1 MNVGPAPVPPALAAQ
16 SWTSGAKDL
25 VMTALGTSRVWAT
38 IGRGIVNEVYWPAVD
53 QPQVKDLGFLVGG
66 FSGVSGVSGP
76 GWWQEVKRASRYTL
90 STPEPGLMLPTIVH
104 TGTNQAYRLTLR
116 PVVDPDHDA
125 LLVGYDLAGS
135 GVRLYPL
142 LAPHLGVSQITPEEQ
157 WPALGAGN
165 MAWVEPDPASGP
177 GLFARGNGHVLCL
190 LARPGFTRGGAGY
203 VGDTD
208 GWTDFSRHQSMTMTY
223 SEAGPGVVAL
233 TGELAA
239 GSGLL
244 ALGFGDSRDAA
255 RDAARA
261 SLDAG
266 YDTTAAA
273 FIRGW
278 QAWTAGLTLPRPA
291 DPPELAGALRES
303 AVVLRSHAD
312 HTVTGAYVASLA
324 IPWGNDTND
333 PGGYHMVWCRDA
345 GETALALAA
354 AGHADDA
361 AAALG
366 YLATRQNQDGSWP
379 RCFFVSRVPRSFD
392 PQAPAELDEVAF
404 PLLLAG
410 KLDELGVPLPAG
422 SDNAITRAAAYLARN
437 GPVSGQDADRWED
450 NPGASPFTIGLE
462 VVALLV
468 AATRLTGPD
477 RALALALADNWNE
490 RLEEFTY
497 VSGDEV
503 DQAFGTGG
511 HYVRIGRPGGGRAIP
526 ASQPPGTQPP
536 GSQPLGFQPPG
547 VQPPGTRPAGA
558 GALVGLE
565 FGYLPRLGL
574 RDPADQRI
582 AGTLAIA
589 EAMLGADTPSGRA
602 YRRYDLDG
610 YGEWLDGNGWPVR
623 KTGIGRPWPLLAGER
638 GHMDVLA
645 GGDAGAQLRAMLAMR
660 GRGGLLPE
668 QIWDAGPLIWQ
679 DLWPGRPTGSAM
691 PLAWA
696 HSELI
701 KLAVAVVTKKPV
713 ELLTLVADRY
723 HAAVPAAQSWFWRD
737 ATPVRA
743 LPAGRTLVVADPEP
757 FTLHYGFDDWDP
769 ATITE
774 RDAQGLGLGLSGVT
788 LTPADLAGHSSLQFV
803 RRYPDGRWE
812 PSTRHDVTLGAP
824 GPATLRLSPGHQAR
838 LAAGAP
844 GFHDRGQKA
853 PDSDQNWP

>member
-1 MNVGPAPVPPALAAQ
+1 MDAGPAPVPPAQAAQ

-38 IGRGIVNEVYWPAVD
+38 TGQGIVNEVYWPAVD
-53 QPQVKDLGFLVGG
+53 QPQVKDLGFLVAGSAG
-66 FSGVSGVSGP
+66 FSGA
-76 GWWQEVKRASRYTL
+76 GWWQEVKRAGRYTL

-104 TGTNQAYRLTLR
+104 TGTNRAYRLTLR

-125 LLVGYDLAGS
+125 LLVGYDLAGA
-135 GVRLYPL
+135 GLRLYPL
-142 LAPHLGVSQITPEEQ
+142 LAPHLGVSQITPQEQ
-157 WPALGAGN
+157 WPALGADN
-165 MAWVEPDPASGP
+165 RAWVERDPAAGP
-177 GLFARGNGHVLCL
+177 GLFASGNGHFLCL
-190 LARPGFTRGGAGY
+190 LARPGFTRAGAGH

-223 SEAGPGVVAL
+223 GEAGPGVVAL
-233 TGELAA
+233 TGELAT

-244 ALGFGDSRDAA
+244 ALGFGGSRDAA

-266 YDTTAAA
+266 YDATAAA
-273 FIRGW
+273 FTRDW
-278 QAWTAGLTLPRPA
+278 RAWTAGLTLPVPA
-291 DPPELAGALRES
+291 HPPELAGALRES

-324 IPWGNDTND
+324 VGWGNDTNN

-361 AAALG
+361 AAVLG
-366 YLATRQNQDGSWP
+366 YLAARQNRDGSWP
-379 RCFFVSRVPRSFD
+379 RCFFVSRVPRFFD

-437 GPVSGQDADRWED
+437 GPVSGRDADRWEE

-462 VVALLV
+462 IVALLV

-511 HYVRIGRPGGGRAIP
+511 HYVRIGRPGGGRA
-526 ASQPPGTQPP
+526 APPSEPP
-536 GSQPLGFQPPG
+536 GSQPPG
-547 VQPPGTRPAGA
+547 CWPASA
-558 GALVGLE
+558 AALVGLD

-574 RDPADQRI
+574 RDPADQRVTD
-582 AGTLAIA
+582 TLAIA
-589 EAMLGADTPSGRA
+589 EVMLGADTPSGRA

-610 YGEWLDGNGWPVR
+610 YGEWLDGSGWPVR

-638 GHMDVLA
+638 GHLDVLA

-668 QIWDAGPLIWQ
+668 QIWDTGPLIWR

-701 KLAVAVVTKKPV
+701 KLAVAAATKKPV

-743 LPAGRTLVVADPEP
+743 LPAGRTLVVAGPEP
-757 FTLHYGFDDWDP
+757 FTLHYGFDGWDP

-812 PSTRHDVTLGAP
+812 PSTRHDVTLGAS
-824 GPATLRLSPGHQAR
+824 GPATLRLSPAHQAR
-838 LAAGAP
+838 LAAAGGA
-844 GFHDRGQKA
+844 GK
-853 PDSDQNWP
+853 